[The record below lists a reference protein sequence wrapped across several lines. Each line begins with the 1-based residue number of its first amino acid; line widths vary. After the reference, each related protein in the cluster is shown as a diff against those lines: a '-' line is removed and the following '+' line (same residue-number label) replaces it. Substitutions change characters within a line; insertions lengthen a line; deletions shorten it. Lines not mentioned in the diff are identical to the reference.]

1 MQVENQNPLQASLAI
16 AVCIEALGSER
27 FYPRFFQW
35 VGSLAAIGQYMVF
48 VFSADQQTASCRLA
62 HNVASPDLGLQLAAQ
77 YIDGNYQQD
86 ALLAKLAEELLN
98 HPRRPA
104 CELLL
109 RGSLTPVYRRRFF
122 NRPELSGKFAIA
134 VRDEASQELFYINL
148 YHAGQSASFSPREL
162 QLLEQNTAVISALL
176 LRHFKLELKQTNPA
190 RLRTAALSEREA
202 QVCEFILQGHTT
214 KSMAR
219 LLAVA
224 ESSIVTYRKRAYQK
238 LQISRKSELLSLFRP
253 ISSAAACQ
261 QAK

>member
-1 MQVENQNPLQASLAI
+1 MQVENQNPLQTSLAI
-16 AVCIEALGSER
+16 AACIEALGSER

-86 ALLAKLAEELLN
+86 TLLAKLAEELLN
-98 HPRRPA
+98 HPRHPA

-148 YHAGQSASFSPREL
+148 YHAGQLASFSPREL
-162 QLLEQNTAVISALL
+162 QLLEQNAAIISALL
-176 LRHFKLELKQTNPA
+176 LRQFKTEVQQSSA
-190 RLRTAALSEREA
+190 QYLRTAALSEREA
-202 QVCEFILQGHTT
+202 KVCELILEGHTT
-214 KSMAR
+214 KTMAR
-219 LLAVA
+219 ILQVA

-238 LQISRKSELLSLFRP
+238 LRISRKSELLSLFRP
-253 ISSAAACQ
+253 ISS
-261 QAK
+261 